1 MKSKMKLVFLLSLFF
16 TPVICL
22 AQGDLI
28 VYPNNNQTKEQMEK
42 DKFECYTWAKN
53 ETGFDPMATPTAS
66 TPPPQQQAPKGGVV
80 KGAARGAVVGTATG
94 AIAGDTGKGAAIGA
108 SSGALV
114 GGMRRR
120 EQRRQEQYSQDQ
132 WAQQETAKYNEDRN
146 RYNRAYSACLEG
158 KNYSVK

>member
-1 MKSKMKLVFLLSLFF
+1 MKSKMKLIFLLSLFF

-22 AQGDLI
+22 AQGDPI

-94 AIAGDTGKGAAIGA
+94 AIAGDTG
-108 SSGALV
+108 
-114 GGMRRR
+114 
-120 EQRRQEQYSQDQ
+120 
-132 WAQQETAKYNEDRN
+132 
-146 RYNRAYSACLEG
+146 
-158 KNYSVK
+158 

>member
-80 KGAARGAVVGTATG
+80 KGAARGAVVGTAAG

-120 EQRRQEQYSQDQ
+120 DQRKQEQYSQDH
-132 WAQQETAKYNEDRN
+132 WAQQETAKYNENRN
-146 RYNRAYSACLEG
+146 LYNRAYSACLEG

>member
-1 MKSKMKLVFLLSLFF
+1 MKNKIRLIILFTLFF
-16 TPVICL
+16 TPIICL
-22 AQGDLI
+22 AQGELI
-28 VYPNNNQTKEQMEK
+28 VYPNNNQSEEQMEK
-42 DKFECYTWAKN
+42 DKFECYTWAKK

-66 TPPPQQQAPKGGVV
+66 TPPPQQQAPQGGVV

-120 EQRRQEQYSQDQ
+120 DQRKQQQHAQNQ
-132 WAQQETAKYNEDRN
+132 WAQQESAQYNENRN